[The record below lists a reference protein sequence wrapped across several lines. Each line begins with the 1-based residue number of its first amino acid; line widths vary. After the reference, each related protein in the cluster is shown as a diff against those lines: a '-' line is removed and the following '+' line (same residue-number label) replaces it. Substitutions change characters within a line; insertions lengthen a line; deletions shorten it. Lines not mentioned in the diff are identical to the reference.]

1 MKISFVV
8 PNRNNLKYFKW
19 SYDSI
24 RKNQGKHEVWIC
36 SAVDACTDG
45 TLEYYEDLAKK
56 DPYFKFIV
64 NKRKER
70 IGHTIL
76 YNMIVDEL
84 VETEIAMIWH
94 CDMYLCPGALD
105 EIKQMM
111 FDNIEIKFNS
121 YGSGSY
127 ADYDYNGKLIKESVT
142 NAVNGRIYSDPMPIK
157 KRITSLTRIEPPLH
171 PPDNQKIIKDFGTE
185 PENFDEDALLIS
197 LATPMVKRLDEG
209 PHDYSKYGSMVV
221 EGKTTNG
228 VFAPW
233 AFWVD
238 EFKEIGGHDY
248 LLSPQSK
255 EDDDIW
261 NRFKLN
267 GIEFIQTWNGFVY
280 HMTCRGSRFNPT
292 LTQVGKNSSEW
303 EYYNIRSTRN
313 YIRKWQSWISHG
325 DFGEPIVNHKYSIG
339 FILQNPTFQ
348 HLYDLEPWCQR
359 MVCPSV
365 DNRLIDNYIRMEQ
378 LNTPFDLKEKLGYGG
393 CETEII
399 VQIDAQRFNTEDF
412 KIITN
417 LSQIITE
424 QGEVGEF
431 EIGNLKITIR
441 EMNTYEHELIVCQ
454 NEPINLED

>member
-1 MKISFVV
+1 MKISLVV

-24 RKNQGKHEVWIC
+24 RKNQGEHEVWIC

-45 TLEYYEDLAKK
+45 TLEYYEELTKK

-70 IGHTIL
+70 VGHTIL

-105 EIKQMM
+105 S
-111 FDNIEIKFNS
+111 IE
-121 YGSGSY
+121 
-127 ADYDYNGKLIKESVT
+127 KLFQKE
-142 NAVNGRIYSDPMPIK
+142 VNGPNSKNGTRYYQPIMNRII
-157 KRITSLTRIEPPLH
+157 SLTRIEPPLH
-171 PPDNQKIIKDFGTE
+171 PADNKKIQMQFGEE
-185 PENFDEDALLIS
+185 PEEFDEIGLLAQLYIF
-197 LATPMVKRLDEG
+197 
-209 PHDYSKYGSMVV
+209 SKFNKWPQLTDTGFKFEVPLK
-221 EGKTTNG
+221 GITNA

-233 AFWVD
+233 AFWVH

-267 GIEFIQTWNGFVY
+267 GIEFIQTWEGFVY

-292 LTQVGKNSSEW
+292 LTQIGKNSSEW
-303 EYYNIRSTRN
+303 EYYNNRSTRN
-313 YIRKWQSWISHG
+313 YIRKWQSWIRHS

-359 MVCPSV
+359 MVCSTT
-365 DNRLIDNYIRMEQ
+365 DNQLIDNYIQMEQ
-378 LNTPFDLKEKLGYGG
+378 PNTPFNLKEKLGYGG

-399 VQIDAQRFNTEDF
+399 VQVDAQRFNTEDF
-412 KIITN
+412 KIIVS

-441 EMNTYEHELIVCQ
+441 KMNTYEHELIICK
-454 NEPINLED
+454 NEPINLNEEN